1 MVENKEKKSN
11 FFEHVLVPKH
21 VLLTKEEKDVFL
33 NSQSIVANQLPYI
46 KVSDPA
52 VRALEAKPG
61 DIVKVIRKSPTA
73 KEATNYRY
81 VIDD

>member
-11 FFEHVLVPKH
+11 IFEHVLVPKH
-21 VLLTKEEKDVFL
+21 MLLSKEEKEQFLSSGDVL
-33 NSQSIVANQLPYI
+33 AQQLPYI

-52 VRALEAKPG
+52 VRAIEAKPG

-73 KEATNYRY
+73 KEAITYRY
-81 VIDD
+81 VIEG

>member
-1 MVENKEKKSN
+1 LVENKEKKSN
-11 FFEHVLVPKH
+11 IFEHVFVPKH
-21 VLLTKEEKDVFL
+21 VLLSKEEKDMFL
-33 NSQSIVANQLPYI
+33 DSQHVLANQLPYI

-52 VRALEAKPG
+52 VRAIEAKPG

-73 KEATNYRY
+73 REAITYRY